1 VTYTSESAPCEDLTP
16 DLPTIANSR
25 KGPHERM
32 PVAHT
37 MLRELDA
44 NFGRPAAERRPW
56 WTDLRATLGSTAG
69 QGGLALFDQFVVSG
83 ASFLTTVLIGR
94 NCTENELAL
103 YALASSVVIL
113 GTSLQLAIISVP
125 YSIHGTRLPDEDR
138 PGYAG
143 STLAHQLM
151 LSGLL
156 ATGMGVAAF
165 AIAWTGGTVI
175 SAATAA
181 TLAAVIVP
189 VLLKEYIR
197 RVEMAHLRVAAA
209 CRLDAAVATLQIGG
223 LLFLVYQALLSAR
236 TAFAMIG
243 VACGLAAARALW
255 SRRAGYAL
263 RLANVGND
271 FRRSWALGKWVL
283 AAQAI
288 NAVVGSIVPWLL
300 VLLRPTT
307 AETAVFSACQGVA
320 LLANPFLLGMSGF
333 VGPKAAHAFTAG
345 GMHELR
351 LVVSRMAWFISAVA
365 AMFVVVMLAFG
376 EQLVVALYG
385 SQYAGRGATVCMLA
399 ASVFV
404 YAISLA
410 PDLGLWAME
419 RAELNVRPRLFG
431 LAVTLVAGL
440 VLVPSFGVLG
450 GACSFL
456 AGNAVASVGII
467 VIYRNVVVSHD
478 RSHA

>member
-1 VTYTSESAPCEDLTP
+1 M
-16 DLPTIANSR
+16 
-25 KGPHERM
+25 PH
-32 PVAHT
+32 A
-37 MLRELDA
+37 LDA
-44 NFGRPAAERRPW
+44 DIGRPSAARRRW
-56 WTDLRATLGSTAG
+56 WTHLRGALGSTTR
-69 QGGLALFDQFVVSG
+69 QGGLALVDQFVVSG

-125 YSIHGTRLPDEDR
+125 YSIHGTRLPVQDR
-138 PGYAG
+138 AGYAG

-156 ATGMGVAAF
+156 AAGVGLAAGV
-165 AIAWTGGTVI
+165 IAWTGGATA
-175 SAATAA
+175 SAATAGL
-181 TLAAVIVP
+181 LAAIIVP
-189 VLLKEYIR
+189 VLLKDYVR
-197 RVEMAHLRVAAA
+197 RVEMAHLRVASA
-209 CRLDAAVATLQIGG
+209 CRLDTTTAMLQIGG
-223 LLFLVYQALLSAR
+223 LLFLVYEELLSAR
-236 TAFAMIG
+236 TAFAVIG
-243 VACGLAAARALW
+243 VACAVAAARGLW

-263 RLANVGND
+263 RLANLGDD

-288 NAVVGSIVPWLL
+288 NSVVASIVPWLL
-300 VLLRPTT
+300 ALLCPTT

-345 GMHELR
+345 GVHELR
-351 LVVSRMAWFISAVA
+351 LVVSRMAWFIGAVA

-385 SQYAGRGATVCMLA
+385 GQYAGHGATVCGLA

-419 RAELNVRPRLFG
+419 RAELNIKPRLIG
-431 LAVTLVAGL
+431 LALTLAAGL

-450 GACSFL
+450 GACGFL
-456 AGNAVASVGII
+456 AGNALASFSII
-467 VIYRNVVVSHD
+467 VIYRATISSYE
-478 RSHA
+478 RMSA